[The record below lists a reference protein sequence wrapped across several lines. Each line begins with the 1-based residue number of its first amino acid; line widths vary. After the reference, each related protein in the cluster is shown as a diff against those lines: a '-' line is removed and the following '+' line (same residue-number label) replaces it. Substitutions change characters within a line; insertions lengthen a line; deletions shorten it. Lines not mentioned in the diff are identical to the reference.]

1 MDLHEEIARK
11 AFELYKKKGCPEGRD
26 VENWLDAERIVLS
39 RHAGQDMEEPEGEET
54 LFEEETIAEEVEGT
68 ELKQASQQE
77 EEETA
82 GTEEIEA
89 REPFVSK
96 KTSRR
101 ITEAAEKTMPA
112 KRVASK
118 KKAAPQK
125 RETSKKKT

>member
-1 MDLHEEIARK
+1 
-11 AFELYKKKGCPEGRD
+11 
-26 VENWLDAERIVLS
+26 
-39 RHAGQDMEEPEGEET
+39 MEEPEGEET

-68 ELKQASQQE
+68 ELKQTSQQE

-112 KRVASK
+112 KRVASR